1 MVAKYSGQV
10 LVLVLVLCCVVAVMK
25 QPSTIASVEGWV
37 AATTSLPGDVGQ
49 KVQILKHPG
58 SEPISFNEFIDLM
71 EHNAAFAAYFSSVLA
86 ATPWDG
92 FFWEC
97 PPISNALLQ
106 RPFESVL
113 LPGTFA
119 DADPSSFEQHLSKCE
134 RSTGAT
140 HFLSLG
146 GDAVLVAPCER
157 GPRTR
162 YGHLCAFV
170 RHAEAAQ
177 QQAFWREVATTLR
190 ATLLERG
197 KHSLTWLNTEG
208 SGVPWLHVRLDSRP
222 KYYHHRAYKTRPE

>member
-1 MVAKYSGQV
+1 MAG
-10 LVLVLVLCCVVAVMK
+10 
-25 QPSTIASVEGWV
+25 
-37 AATTSLPGDVGQ
+37 
-49 KVQILKHPG
+49 
-58 SEPISFNEFIDLM
+58 IDLM

-119 DADPSSFEQHLSKCE
+119 DADPSPFEQHLSKCG

-177 QQAFWREVATTLR
+177 QQSSGARLRRLSVPPCSSAGSTLSRGSTRRAQAFHGSMCALILGQSTITTAR
-190 ATLLERG
+190 TRRG
-197 KHSLTWLNTEG
+197 RNDSVRRTWHG
-208 SGVPWLHVRLDSRP
+208 SCTAARV
-222 KYYHHRAYKTRPE
+222 